1 MNIEEPTNKKSS
13 LQRFDRASTWLSKE
27 NNKAI
32 TYFLRE
38 NVHIVTFNTIWFCFL
53 VDPFFQSTLMVMTRK
68 LTYRYAFTLLKMKK
82 AEGRSEYID
91 LAKEANLLWHQIVSQ
106 KSKNAPQID
115 SRT

>member
-1 MNIEEPTNKKSS
+1 MEKPTNKKTSF
-13 LQRFDRASTWLSKE
+13 QRFDRTSTWLSKE
-27 NNKAI
+27 EQSSHYLLFEGKCSDRCIQYN
-32 TYFLRE
+32 LVPRLDRS
-38 NVHIVTFNTIWFCFL
+38 FC
-53 VDPFFQSTLMVMTRK
+53 QSTLMAMTKK

-106 KSKNAPQID
+106 KSKNTPRID